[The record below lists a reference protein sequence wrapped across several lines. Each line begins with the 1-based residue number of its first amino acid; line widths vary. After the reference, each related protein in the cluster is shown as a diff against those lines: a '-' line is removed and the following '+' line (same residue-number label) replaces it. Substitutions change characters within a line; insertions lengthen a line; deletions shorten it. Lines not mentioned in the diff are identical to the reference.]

1 MIHERA
7 ITLLSGRYG
16 GRAAPQAYLE
26 FAQEHF
32 LAWMADEG
40 LFDGDHPLI
49 FKGGTALRK
58 FKFGLAGRFS
68 TDLDFAAESVAY
80 PEHVLDSL
88 AEGFAFDGV
97 TFHLT
102 DLDRTALKGAWRAQ
116 AEGIAGETIDAK
128 LDFSP
133 RPTLYPPE
141 RRPRSDIPGV
151 EQRYLGFDPVDP
163 PLMTILENVS
173 EKLARFRRQI
183 IGRDLYDL
191 ARLAPELRL
200 HLPALREAVL
210 FKVFFDLVED
220 GQAGAKPFHA
230 GPEYAGRT
238 APQVIGF
245 DDLGVLSRLPQ
256 ECSALLAVIGSTYG
270 AMGEPTGAVEIRLG
284 QASKSDL
291 FWAHEIFERRRAELR
306 ASPQD

>member
-1 MIHERA
+1 MIYERA

-32 LAWMADEG
+32 LAWMATEG
-40 LFDGDHPLI
+40 LFAGDHPLI

-58 FKFGLAGRFS
+58 FRFGLAGRFS
-68 TDLDFAAESVAY
+68 TDLDFAAESTDY

-88 AEGFAFDGV
+88 EEGFSFEGV

-102 DLDRTALKGAWRAQ
+102 DLDRPALKGTWRAQ

-151 EQRYLGFDPVDP
+151 ERRFLGFDPVDP
-163 PLMTILENVS
+163 PLMTLLENVS

-183 IGRDLYDL
+183 IGRDLYDI
-191 ARLAPELRL
+191 ARLAPELRP

-220 GQAGAKPFHA
+220 GQAGAKPFRA

-238 APQVIGF
+238 AAQVIGF
-245 DDLGVLSRLPQ
+245 EDLGVLSGLPQ

-284 QASKSDL
+284 QASRSDL
-291 FWAHEIFERRRAELR
+291 FWAQQIYESRRAELR
-306 ASPQD
+306 ARPQD

>member
-1 MIHERA
+1 MIYERA

-32 LAWMADEG
+32 LAWMAAEG

-68 TDLDFAAESVAY
+68 TDLDFATENVDY

-88 AEGFAFDGV
+88 VEGFSFDGV
-97 TFHLT
+97 TFRLT
-102 DLDRTALKGAWRAQ
+102 DLDRPALKGTWRAQ
-116 AEGIAGETIDAK
+116 AEGITGETIDAR
-128 LDFSP
+128 LDFSL

-141 RRPRSDIPGV
+141 RRPRSEIPGV
-151 EQRYLGFDPVDP
+151 ERRYLGFDPVDL
-163 PLMTILENVS
+163 PLMTLLENVA

-183 IGRDLYDL
+183 LGRDLYDL
-191 ARLAPELRL
+191 ALLAPELRP
-200 HLPALREAVL
+200 HLTALREAVG

-220 GQAGAKPFHA
+220 GQPGTRPFRA

-238 APQVIGF
+238 AFQVVGF
-245 DDLGVLSRLPQ
+245 EDLGVLSGESQ
-256 ECSALLAVIGSTYG
+256 DCAALLAVIGSTYG
-270 AMGEPTGAVEIRLG
+270 VMGQPTGTIEIRLG
-284 QASKSDL
+284 QATRGDL
-291 FWAHEIFERRRAELR
+291 FWAQQIYERRRAELR
-306 ASPQD
+306 A

>member
-1 MIHERA
+1 MIYERA

-32 LAWMADEG
+32 LAWMAAEG

-68 TDLDFAAESVAY
+68 TDLDFAAESVDY

-88 AEGFAFDGV
+88 AEGFSFEGV

-102 DLDRTALKGAWRAQ
+102 NLDRPALKGTWRAQ
-116 AEGIAGETIDAK
+116 ADGIAGETIDAR
-128 LDFSP
+128 LDFSS
-133 RPTLYPPE
+133 RPTLYPAE

-151 EQRYLGFDPVDP
+151 ERRYLGFDPINP
-163 PLMTILENVS
+163 PLMTLLENVS

-183 IGRDLYDL
+183 VGRDVYDL
-191 ARLAPELRL
+191 ARLAPELRP
-200 HLPALREAVL
+200 HLPALREAVI

-220 GQAGAKPFHA
+220 GQTGRKPFRA
-230 GPEYAGRT
+230 GPEYVGRT
-238 APQVIGF
+238 ASQVIGF
-245 DDLGVLSRLPQ
+245 DDLGVLSGEPLD
-256 ECSALLAVIGSTYG
+256 CSALLAMIGSTHG
-270 AMGEPTGAVEIRLG
+270 AMGEPIGAVETRLG
-284 QASKSDL
+284 QASGGDR
-291 FWAHEIFERRRAELR
+291 FWAHQIYASRRAELR
-306 ASPQD
+306 G

>member
-1 MIHERA
+1 M
-7 ITLLSGRYG
+7 
-16 GRAAPQAYLE
+16 
-26 FAQEHF
+26 
-32 LAWMADEG
+32 
-40 LFDGDHPLI
+40 
-49 FKGGTALRK
+49 
-58 FKFGLAGRFS
+58 FGLAGRFS
-68 TDLDFAAESVAY
+68 TDLDFAAESADY

-88 AEGFAFDGV
+88 EEGFSFEGV

-102 DLDRTALKGAWRAQ
+102 DLDRPALKGTWRAQ

-151 EQRYLGFDPVDP
+151 ERRFLGFDPVDP
-163 PLMTILENVS
+163 PLMTLLENVS

-183 IGRDLYDL
+183 IGRDLYDI
-191 ARLAPELRL
+191 ARLAPELRP

-220 GQAGAKPFHA
+220 GQAGAKPFRA

-238 APQVIGF
+238 AAQVIGF
-245 DDLGVLSRLPQ
+245 EDLGVLSGLPQ

-284 QASKSDL
+284 QASRSDL
-291 FWAHEIFERRRAELR
+291 FWAQQIYASRRAELR
-306 ASPQD
+306 ARPQD

>member
-1 MIHERA
+1 MIYERA

-32 LAWMADEG
+32 LAWMAAEG

-68 TDLDFAAESVAY
+68 TDLDFAAESRDY

-88 AEGFAFDGV
+88 EGGLSFEGV
-97 TFHLT
+97 TFRLT
-102 DLDRTALKGAWRAQ
+102 DLDRPALKGTWRAQ
-116 AEGIAGETIDAK
+116 ADGIVGETIDAK
-128 LDFSP
+128 LDFSS
-133 RPTLYPPE
+133 RRTLYPPE
-141 RRPRSDIPGV
+141 RRPRAEIPGV
-151 EQRYLGFDPVDP
+151 ERRFLGFDPVDP

-183 IGRDLYDL
+183 LGRDLYDL
-191 ARLAPELRL
+191 ARLAPEMRSQ
-200 HLPALREAVL
+200 LPALREAAF

-220 GQAGAKPFHA
+220 GQSGSKPFLA
-230 GPEYAGRT
+230 GPEYADRT
-238 APQVIGF
+238 AAQVVGF
-245 DDLGVLSRLPQ
+245 DDLGILSGHFRRSRPRL
-256 ECSALLAVIGSTYG
+256 A
-270 AMGEPTGAVEIRLG
+270 
-284 QASKSDL
+284 
-291 FWAHEIFERRRAELR
+291 
-306 ASPQD
+306 

>member
-1 MIHERA
+1 MIYERA

-32 LAWMADEG
+32 LAWMATEG
-40 LFDGDHPLI
+40 LFAGDHPLI

-58 FKFGLAGRFS
+58 FRFGLAGRFS
-68 TDLDFAAESVAY
+68 TDLDFAAESTDY

-88 AEGFAFDGV
+88 EEGFSFEGV

-102 DLDRTALKGAWRAQ
+102 DLDRPALKGTWRAQ

-141 RRPRSDIPGV
+141 RRPRSEIPGV
-151 EQRYLGFDPVDP
+151 ERRFLGFDPADP

-183 IGRDLYDL
+183 IGRDLYDI
-191 ARLAPELRL
+191 ARLAPELRP
-200 HLPALREAVL
+200 HLPALREAAI
-210 FKVFFDLVED
+210 FKVYFDLVED
-220 GQAGAKPFHA
+220 GQPGAKPFRA

-238 APQVIGF
+238 ASQVVGF
-245 DDLGVLSRLPQ
+245 DDLGVLSGQPQ
-256 ECSALLAVIGSTYG
+256 DCSALLAVIGSTYG
-270 AMGEPTGAVEIRLG
+270 AMGEPTGTVEIRLG
-284 QASKSDL
+284 QASNGDL
-291 FWAHEIFERRRAELR
+291 FWAQQIYESRRAELR
-306 ASPQD
+306 A

>member
-1 MIHERA
+1 MIYERA

-32 LAWMADEG
+32 LAWMANEG
-40 LFDGDHPLI
+40 LFAGDHPLI

-58 FKFGLAGRFS
+58 FRFGLAGRFS
-68 TDLDFAAESVAY
+68 TDLDFAAESTDY

-88 AEGFAFDGV
+88 DEGFSFEGV

-102 DLDRTALKGAWRAQ
+102 DLDRPALKGTWRAQ

-151 EQRYLGFDPVDP
+151 ERRFLGFDPVDP
-163 PLMTILENVS
+163 PLMTLLENVS

-183 IGRDLYDL
+183 IGRDLYDI
-191 ARLAPELRL
+191 ARLAPELRP

-210 FKVFFDLVED
+210 FKVFFDLAED
-220 GQAGAKPFHA
+220 GQAGAKPFRA

-238 APQVIGF
+238 AAQVIGF
-245 DDLGVLSRLPQ
+245 EDLGVLSGLPQ

-284 QASKSDL
+284 QASRSDL
-291 FWAHEIFERRRAELR
+291 FWAQQIYESRRAELR
-306 ASPQD
+306 ARPQG

>member
-1 MIHERA
+1 MIPLAA
-7 ITLLSGRYG
+7 INQLAAVYRGR
-16 GRAAPQAYLE
+16 GRNEAYLE

-32 LAWMADEG
+32 LAWMATEG
-40 LFDGDHPLI
+40 LFAGDHPLI

-58 FKFGLAGRFS
+58 FRFGLAGRFS
-68 TDLDFAAESVAY
+68 TDLDFAAESTDY

-88 AEGFAFDGV
+88 DEGFSFEGV

-102 DLDRTALKGAWRAQ
+102 DLDRPALKGTWRAQ

-151 EQRYLGFDPVDP
+151 ERRFLGFDPVDP
-163 PLMTILENVS
+163 PLMTLLENVS

-191 ARLAPELRL
+191 ARLAPELRP

-220 GQAGAKPFHA
+220 GQAGAKPFRA

-238 APQVIGF
+238 AAQVIGF
-245 DDLGVLSRLPQ
+245 EDLGVLSGLPQ

-284 QASKSDL
+284 QASRSDL
-291 FWAHEIFERRRAELR
+291 FWAQQIYASRRAELR
-306 ASPQD
+306 ARPQD

>member
-1 MIHERA
+1 MIPLAA
-7 ITLLSGRYG
+7 INQLAAVYRGR
-16 GRAAPQAYLE
+16 GRNEAYLE

-32 LAWMADEG
+32 LAWMATEG
-40 LFDGDHPLI
+40 LFAGDHPLI

-58 FKFGLAGRFS
+58 FRFGLAGRFS
-68 TDLDFAAESVAY
+68 TDLDFAAESTDY

-88 AEGFAFDGV
+88 DESFSFEGV

-102 DLDRTALKGAWRAQ
+102 DLDRPALKGTWRAQ

-151 EQRYLGFDPVDP
+151 ERRFLGFDPVDP
-163 PLMTILENVS
+163 PLMTLLENVS

-183 IGRDLYDL
+183 IGRDLYDI
-191 ARLAPELRL
+191 ARLAPELRP

-220 GQAGAKPFHA
+220 GQAGAKPFRA

-238 APQVIGF
+238 AAQVIGF
-245 DDLGVLSRLPQ
+245 EDLGVLSGLPQ

-284 QASKSDL
+284 QASRSDL
-291 FWAHEIFERRRAELR
+291 FWAQQIYASRRAELR
-306 ASPQD
+306 ARPQD

>member
-32 LAWMADEG
+32 LAWMATEG
-40 LFDGDHPLI
+40 LFAGDHPLI

-58 FKFGLAGRFS
+58 FRFGLAGRFS
-68 TDLDFAAESVAY
+68 TDLDFAAESTDY

-88 AEGFAFDGV
+88 EEGFSFEGV

-102 DLDRTALKGAWRAQ
+102 DLDRPALKGTWRAR

-151 EQRYLGFDPVDP
+151 ERRFLGFDPVDP
-163 PLMTILENVS
+163 PLMTLLENVS

-183 IGRDLYDL
+183 IGRDLYDI
-191 ARLAPELRL
+191 ARLAPELRP

-220 GQAGAKPFHA
+220 GQAGAKPFRA

-238 APQVIGF
+238 AAQVIGF
-245 DDLGVLSRLPQ
+245 EDLGVLSGLPQ

-284 QASKSDL
+284 QASRSDL
-291 FWAHEIFERRRAELR
+291 FWAQQIYESRRAELR
-306 ASPQD
+306 ARPQD